1 MPIYEYQCKACGH
14 QMDAIQKLSDPVLT
28 DCPECGKPQLEKMIS
43 APSFHLKG
51 SGWYVTDFKDG
62 GKSKDKPEEKSKD
75 KPKDPPK
82 KANKGKKDEKN

>member
-14 QMDAIQKLSDPVLT
+14 QMDAIQKFSDPVLT
-28 DCPECGKPQLEKMIS
+28 DCPECGKAQLEKMIS

-51 SGWYVTDFKDG
+51 SGWYVTDFKDSG
-62 GKSKDKPEEKSKD
+62 KPEDKSKD

-82 KANKGKKDEKN
+82 KAKKEKKDEKN